1 MLSASKF
8 VIVCCFPGGE
18 FSLLMCYKVLILWV
32 GSSWCF
38 CPCFWELM
46 FVLSLSKLTLTVLSA
61 HHSSGKTS
69 LASYKKK
76 NPWVPKATKE
86 NPGTDRMMKNSSG
99 WLYEAHNKAMN
110 E

>member
-1 MLSASKF
+1 
-8 VIVCCFPGGE
+8 
-18 FSLLMCYKVLILWV
+18 VLIIVRVKQVWR
-32 GSSWCF
+32 
-38 CPCFWELM
+38 
-46 FVLSLSKLTLTVLSA
+46 LT
-61 HHSSGKTS
+61 
-69 LASYKKK
+69 KKK